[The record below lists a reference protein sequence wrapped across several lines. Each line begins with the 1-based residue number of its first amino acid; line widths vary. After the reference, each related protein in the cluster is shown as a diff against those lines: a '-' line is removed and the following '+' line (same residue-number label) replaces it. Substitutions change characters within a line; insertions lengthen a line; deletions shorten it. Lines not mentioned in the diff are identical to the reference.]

1 VSQGKRR
8 KTKSAS
14 TARKTASASPKK
26 KPEATPRKP
35 KPETKR
41 VKKKPEARPRPD
53 EPEVTPVPA
62 KPEVTPVPDKPEMP
76 DEPTFTLLVPT
87 LNEIVGMKAIMPLI
101 DPSWVDQ
108 ILVVDGNSTD
118 GTAEWARD
126 QGYDVYVQKRK
137 GIRHAYIEALPLI
150 KGDITITF
158 SPDGNSIAELIPP
171 LCAKMREG
179 YDMVIV
185 SRYLDD
191 AKSEDDDLVTGFGNW
206 LFNRAINRLHGG
218 NYTDC
223 MVMYRAWRTSVFT
236 ELGLHREDA
245 YAPEGWWGTVLGC
258 EPLLSVRA
266 AKAGLRIAEIP
277 GDEPPRIGGERK
289 LQIVRWGGAYM
300 SQVFRELYFW
310 R

>member
-1 VSQGKRR
+1 VLVSD
-8 KTKSAS
+8 
-14 TARKTASASPKK
+14 
-26 KPEATPRKP
+26 
-35 KPETKR
+35 
-41 VKKKPEARPRPD
+41 VKKRKKNKPATR
-53 EPEVTPVPA
+53 TP
-62 KPEVTPVPDKPEMP
+62 KPEVTPRKPRPETKRAPKKPEVAPVPDRPEVTP
-76 DEPTFTLLVPT
+76 KEPEPEISEPESKGPTFTLLVPT
-87 LNEIVGMKAIMPLI
+87 LNEIEGMKAIMPLV
-101 DPSWVDQ
+101 DRGWVDQ
-108 ILVVDGNSTD
+108 ILVVDGNSHD
-118 GTAEWARD
+118 GTAEWARA

-137 GIRHAYIEALPLI
+137 GLRHAYIEALPLI
-150 KGDITITF
+150 KGDVTITF

-185 SRYLDD
+185 SRYLGD
-191 AKSEDDDLVTGFGNW
+191 AKSEDDDVVTGFGNW
-206 LFNRAINRLHGG
+206 LFNRVINRLHGG

-223 MVMYRAWRTSVFT
+223 MVMYRAWRTSMFT

-245 YAPEGWWGTVLGC
+245 YSPERWWGTILGC
-258 EPLLSVRA
+258 EPLISVRA

-277 GDEPPRIGGERK
+277 GDEPPRLGGERK

>member
-1 VSQGKRR
+1 VLVSQVKGR
-8 KTKSAS
+8 KTKAS
-14 TARKTASASPKK
+14 KKPTKK
-26 KPEATPRKP
+26 KPEVTPKRP
-35 KPETKR
+35 KPETKPAR
-41 VKKKPEARPRPD
+41 KKPEARPGPD
-53 EPEVTPVPA
+53 KPEVTPRPD

-76 DEPTFTLLVPT
+76 DTDEPTFTLLIPT

-101 DPSWVDQ
+101 DRSWVDQ

-191 AKSEDDDLVTGFGNW
+191 AKSDDDDVITGFGNW
-206 LFNRAINRLHGG
+206 LFNRVINRLHGG

-223 MVMYRAWRTSVFT
+223 MVMYRAWRTSLFT

-245 YAPEGWWGTVLGC
+245 YAPERWWGTVLGC

-266 AKAGLRIAEIP
+266 AKAGLRITEIP
-277 GDEPPRIGGERK
+277 GDEPPRLGGERK

-300 SQVFRELYFW
+300 SQIFRELYFW